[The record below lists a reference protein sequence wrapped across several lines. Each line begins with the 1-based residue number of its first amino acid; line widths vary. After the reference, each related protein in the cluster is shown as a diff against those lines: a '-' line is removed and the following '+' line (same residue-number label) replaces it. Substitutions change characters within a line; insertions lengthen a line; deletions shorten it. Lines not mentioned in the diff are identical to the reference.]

1 MIWLVINAA
10 GAIRDSPQ
18 EKNLGN
24 SRKNSRK
31 TQRENKRQNSKIRG
45 KIQDAKN
52 NLAKN
57 ITNGFSNWRSV
68 TLFGRQVAAEGAT
81 YVVTISKDS
90 LRMTFGE
97 VTRRQSFQG
106 SLSELFQCA
115 NILF

>member
-10 GAIRDSPQ
+10 EAIRDNPQ

-52 NLAKN
+52 NFAKN
-57 ITNGFSNWRSV
+57 ITNGFSNWCSLLQFRKTQTSFIIDGWKYSIID
-68 TLFGRQVAAEGAT
+68 L
-81 YVVTISKDS
+81 VVSHQIPISIA
-90 LRMTFGE
+90 LCLTF
-97 VTRRQSFQG
+97 
-106 SLSELFQCA
+106 
-115 NILF
+115 

>member
-10 GAIRDSPQ
+10 GAIRDNPQ

-52 NLAKN
+52 NFAKN
-57 ITNGFSNWRSV
+57 ITNGFSNWC
-68 TLFGRQVAAEGAT
+68 
-81 YVVTISKDS
+81 S
-90 LRMTFGE
+90 LLQFRKTQ
-97 VTRRQSFQG
+97 TSFIIDG
-106 SLSELFQCA
+106 WKYS
-115 NILF
+115 IR